1 MILLQQIYKAAW
13 EEEDYHFDHWNGR
26 MECSTTFASSIEFA
40 HIVVVEIPV
49 AIKQQQ
55 SVCNHRQ
62 ERN

>member
-1 MILLQQIYKAAW
+1 
-13 EEEDYHFDHWNGR
+13 